1 MLERVTNPREVE
13 AIGDSQV
20 QGTTKADNPL
30 GTEGT
35 SALFDASQQSEDLP
49 STVGYLLTCPAH
61 LDGLKKLEAAGEQQ
75 DKTTQ
80 SGIGLWKPL
89 QNMLHKLQNWLSEI
103 FSLLDIQALALY
115 FFETFVLP
123 FSLFLLKALGI
134 HLSPRAY
141 ERIKHMLRQSKNHNE
156 PLQIEFSPIQELK
169 QYAHSNNMTNEQ
181 MQAYGENVME
191 KVCRQ
196 VEISTITQIIETAI
210 DQIVIETSE
219 KQMKLEQKRE
229 QLLNMLKEKERVAY
243 KRSQQ

>member
-1 MLERVTNPREVE
+1 
-13 AIGDSQV
+13 
-20 QGTTKADNPL
+20 
-30 GTEGT
+30 
-35 SALFDASQQSEDLP
+35 
-49 STVGYLLTCPAH
+49 
-61 LDGLKKLEAAGEQQ
+61 
-75 DKTTQ
+75 
-80 SGIGLWKPL
+80 
-89 QNMLHKLQNWLSEI
+89 
-103 FSLLDIQALALY
+103 
-115 FFETFVLP
+115 
-123 FSLFLLKALGI
+123 
-134 HLSPRAY
+134 
-141 ERIKHMLRQSKNHNE
+141 MLRQSKNHNE